1 MIRKNPILILF
12 LGVVFIYSGCKK
24 KESSGEFKPFKHT
37 CSIEELKEKY
47 SSELMAQAKSDMEVL
62 DSVNRE
68 GAYQGT
74 LESIDLHSTPDWY
87 QDAKLSIFFDW

>member
-1 MIRKNPILILF
+1 MILKDNITPNIYTFDIALNQIAMIRKNPILILF

-47 SSELMAQAKSDMEVL
+47 SSELMAQAKEP
-62 DSVNRE
+62 
-68 GAYQGT
+68 
-74 LESIDLHSTPDWY
+74 I
-87 QDAKLSIFFDW
+87 